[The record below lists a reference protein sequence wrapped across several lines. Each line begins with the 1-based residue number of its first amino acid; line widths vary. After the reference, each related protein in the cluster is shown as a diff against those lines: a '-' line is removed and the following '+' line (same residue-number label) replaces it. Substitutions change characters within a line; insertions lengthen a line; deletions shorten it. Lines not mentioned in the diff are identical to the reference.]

1 MKDRD
6 FKMRE
11 RWEQKEYYGDS
22 QGKTRLEKIKIK
34 RMEKDKRQE
43 RTKNESL

>member
-22 QGKTRLEKIKIK
+22 KRETRLEKIEIK
-34 RMEKDKRQE
+34 RVVKEKKRWLKE
-43 RTKNESL
+43 REK